1 MMKRTTQNTK
11 PLIKILALLPVLLI
25 LLTACT
31 PAAAA
36 QPALDATAIFENA
49 LLTATYAITGPTQ
62 TATLEPPTPLPPTP
76 EPTATITPD
85 PNRTPP
91 ALPSVYTSQYL
102 NPLDAP
108 RSYIKDTCTYLK
120 MRWDPNNAAPGTVVM
135 PIMYHWIV
143 DENPDPVK
151 MQISRETLLALGR
164 NLHDQGF
171 EAITVQQLNDFLSK
185 NAKIPERSVIL
196 IVDDRHSAESF
207 ENTFK
212 AYYDDY
218 GWTYVNG
225 WISTSESSQE
235 LIAGNLRLQNEGWVD
250 HQAHGVIHN
259 IPISNN
265 SSEEYMSS
273 ELAGSITTIQSMF
286 GITPIAYIWPGGGF
300 TPRAVE
306 IAQEVGYQL
315 GFTVN
320 PRGPLMFNWIPQAN
334 EYDAAPPLLHSGRS
348 GEQSPSYP
356 AALLGS
362 RRQHPHRHRPHNW
375 QGSPRLRRANPRH
388 RTGILRHCLQT
399 HHRRH
404 PPPWLNDPG
413 GTSLATWII

>member
-1 MMKRTTQNTK
+1 MMNRKKRYTNLLKRT
-11 PLIKILALLPVLLI
+11 LVLLPVLLFA
-25 LLTACT
+25 LTACS
-31 PAAAA
+31 PFAAE
-36 QPALDATAIFENA
+36 PSALDATAIFENA
-49 LLTATYAITGPTQ
+49 LLTATYAITGPTE
-62 TATLEPPTPLPPTP
+62 TATPEPPTPLPPTP

-91 ALPSVYTSQYL
+91 ALPAVFTSQYL
-102 NPLDAP
+102 NPMDTP
-108 RSYIKDTCTYLK
+108 HNYIEDTCMYLK

-143 DENPDPVK
+143 DENPDSVK

-164 NLHDQGF
+164 NLKDQGF
-171 EAITVQQLNDFLSK
+171 EAITIQQLNDFLTT

-196 IVDDRHSAESF
+196 VVDDRHSAESF

-225 WISTSESSQE
+225 WISTTESSQE
-235 LIAGNLRLQNEGWVD
+235 LIDGNVRLQNEGWVD

-265 SSEEYMSS
+265 SSEEYMRS
-273 ELAGSITTIQSMF
+273 ELEGSISTIQNVY
-286 GITPIAYIWPGGGF
+286 GKAPIAYVWPGGGF

-306 IAQEVGYQL
+306 IAQEVGYKL

-334 EYDAAPPLLHSGRS
+334 EFDAARPSYIPEGQVNNPLLTLPRYWDQDASIHIDTVRVMGKEAKAYAEQNRVIELEYYDIVCKPIT
-348 GEQSPSYP
+348 GEIP
-356 AALLGS
+356 A
-362 RRQHPHRHRPHNW
+362 
-375 QGSPRLRRANPRH
+375 
-388 RTGILRHCLQT
+388 
-399 HHRRH
+399 
-404 PPPWLNDPG
+404 
-413 GTSLATWII
+413 LAD